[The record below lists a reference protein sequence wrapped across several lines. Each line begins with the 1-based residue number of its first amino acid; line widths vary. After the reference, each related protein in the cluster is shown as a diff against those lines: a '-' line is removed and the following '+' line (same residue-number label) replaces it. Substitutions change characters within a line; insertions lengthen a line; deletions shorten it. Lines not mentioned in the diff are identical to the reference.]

1 MSLSADQMSTPR
13 RSSSG
18 LRYARYVGRV
28 GALAVSLGVGFAVA
42 TTPGV
47 AYADDSTD
55 STTNTSPSPNSPAT
69 SDESVSVST
78 SSTAVAPSSTQG
90 AGQSRRSERNRTLR
104 VFGASP
110 RHLTRSAR
118 NDHSTTP
125 PRNSDE
131 ATNDSVSETVDETD
145 NGVVAEENTGGAGND
160 NATAGGSAL
169 PARDVDR
176 TTSRR
181 AAKDIVQ
188 QSVSPRRIQS
198 AQPVR
203 RSGVHVAAPTVRST
217 VDNSVSNASVDSPS
231 TTASSATV
239 TSQSPSIRTAASS
252 AGLAAITSTPA
263 VTPVPVTRV
272 VQPISVVSGFLAA
285 VGLAP
290 SLTSPATPSPAPV
303 SFVWT
308 VLAFVRR
315 EIEQAQR
322 TYLNRTPHAIDDRVT
337 TAEQTSL
344 TFDPRRNDRD
354 DDTLT
359 ITGVNTTGTHGTVA
373 TDGTTITYTPNAD
386 TNALGAGETIT
397 DTFTYTVS
405 DANSPAHLHGLFGL
419 FSRGHSDT
427 ATVTVTITGVNDAPT
442 VVDDSY
448 TVASTTALT
457 RRVLDNDSDVDGDAL
472 TATLVT
478 ANDADKGTLV
488 FNPDGTFTYTPKAD
502 FSGTDSFTYEASDGT
517 LTTAGT
523 VTITVNAPPEVTVT
537 VGTADPAT
545 GQFTVTVSY
554 SDSAADNVTVTGS
567 TPGDFQ
573 QVAAYVVDGSD
584 GITQTSSAST
594 LYAPSPE
601 ARLAAFNGT
610 GPTFETWTF
619 TISDGVS
626 TVTRTVDVPI
636 SPSSTQVSGISV
648 GSPDSTNGAVSIDIR
663 YRQDAS
669 AVSPTV
675 TTSDVLHGEL
685 AATEQTS
692 TSDGVITRGTYTY
705 TYTPTPQARTDA
717 YNGGPTS
724 ETVTFTVDGQSFTV
738 TVPIDPAPAVVT
750 ATIGGTGTDG
760 EPILNNPVDVDV
772 SIDGD
777 HGVITDADGG
787 LTIIDRDED
796 GFGWTV
802 GPGVNVGD
810 LTGGLA
816 VDLDTAYVGGQD
828 ATGGGRISAVDL
840 DSGQVERVD
849 GLADVGVGAVTDVGV
864 DRWSEG
870 RFTGVWAVDA
880 DGTLVEI
887 DAESRRVVRSVE
899 TQRFQEFGASLTA
912 VVAPTRSV
920 LAVAPGARKVYVA
933 TGGRITAVESRRVAA
948 ARLSADAEATETDVL
963 EVDRAIDVDGEVTGL
978 EVSADGRTLY
988 ATVVRASAEAELIA
1002 YDARTLERV
1011 RSVSVGTNARA
1022 LAISDDGNRAYVTG
1036 GRSVAVVDLQ
1046 TLAVVQDID
1055 TGSATAVAFVPGR
1068 DTILVTNPSTNSV
1081 SVISNPFNAPTVA
1094 NADTAT
1100 TGEDNS
1106 VVINVLAN
1114 DSNAG
1119 GAVGDLSPTVVAGP
1133 ANGTVTVNDEDGTL
1147 RYTPNANFHGTDTF
1161 SYTVTGGSSNAAPTS
1176 VTVTVTQAITTELS
1190 WNANPADLDAHLI
1203 GPSATEGGSGFH
1215 VYYASST
1222 YNVDGTVGG
1231 SAERAALLVSDDTDG
1246 DGPEVIEV
1254 NTRTPGE
1261 YVYYVHKFAGEG
1273 SLAGSGAEV
1282 TVVDPSTELSRT
1294 FTVDPESAGTYWA
1307 VFKMTV
1313 SDSGTVT
1320 ITELNT
1326 YGDTAPTASGSSPG
1340 GSSVTA

>member
-1 MSLSADQMSTPR
+1 M
-13 RSSSG
+13 
-18 LRYARYVGRV
+18 
-28 GALAVSLGVGFAVA
+28 
-42 TTPGV
+42 
-47 AYADDSTD
+47 
-55 STTNTSPSPNSPAT
+55 
-69 SDESVSVST
+69 
-78 SSTAVAPSSTQG
+78 
-90 AGQSRRSERNRTLR
+90 
-104 VFGASP
+104 
-110 RHLTRSAR
+110 
-118 NDHSTTP
+118 
-125 PRNSDE
+125 
-131 ATNDSVSETVDETD
+131 
-145 NGVVAEENTGGAGND
+145 
-160 NATAGGSAL
+160 
-169 PARDVDR
+169 
-176 TTSRR
+176 
-181 AAKDIVQ
+181 
-188 QSVSPRRIQS
+188 
-198 AQPVR
+198 
-203 RSGVHVAAPTVRST
+203 
-217 VDNSVSNASVDSPS
+217 
-231 TTASSATV
+231 
-239 TSQSPSIRTAASS
+239 
-252 AGLAAITSTPA
+252 
-263 VTPVPVTRV
+263 TPVPVTRV
-272 VQPISVVSGFLAA
+272 VQPVSLVSGFLAA

-290 SLTSPATPSPAPV
+290 SLTSPATPSPAPA

-315 EIEQAQR
+315 EIEQVQR
-322 TYLNRTPHAIDDRVT
+322 TYLNRTPHAVADRVT

-359 ITGVNTTGTHGTVA
+359 ITGVDTSGTHGTVA

-386 TNALGAGETIT
+386 TNALGAGETVT

-448 TVASTTALT
+448 TTASTAPLT
-457 RRVLDNDSDVDGDAL
+457 RGVLDNDSDVDGDAL

-478 ANDADKGTLV
+478 GNDADKGTLV
-488 FNPDGTFTYTPKAD
+488 FNSDGTFTYTPKAD
-502 FSGTDSFTYEASDGT
+502 FSGTDSFTYEASDGV
-517 LTTAGT
+517 LTSPGT
-523 VTITVNAPPEVTVT
+523 VTITVNAPPEVTLT
-537 VGTADPAT
+537 ASTADPAT

-554 SDSAADNVTVTGS
+554 RDSAADNVTVTRN

-573 QVAAYVVDGSD
+573 EVAAFIVVGSD
-584 GITQTSSAST
+584 GVTQSQSSST
-594 LYAPSPE
+594 LYEPTPE

-610 GPTFETWTF
+610 GPTFETWTV
-619 TISDGVS
+619 TVSDGVN

-636 SPSSTQVSGISV
+636 SPASTPVSGVTV
-648 GSPDSTNGAVSIDIR
+648 GTPDSTNGAVAIDIG
-663 YRQDAS
+663 YLQNAS
-669 AVSPTV
+669 ASPTII
-675 TTSDVLHGEL
+675 TSDVQHGEL
-685 AATEQTS
+685 ALTTQTI
-692 TSDGVITRGTYTY
+692 TSDGVTTSVSNEY

-717 YNGGPTS
+717 YNGGPDS

-750 ATIGGTGTDG
+750 GTIGGTGADG

-772 SIDGD
+772 STDGD

-810 LTGGLA
+810 VTGGLA
-816 VDLDTAYVGGQD
+816 VDLDAAYVGGQD
-828 ATGGGRISAVDL
+828 ATGGGRISVVDL

-849 GLADVGVGAVTDVGV
+849 GLADVGVGAVTDVGL
-864 DRWSEG
+864 DRWAGG
-870 RFTGVWAVDA
+870 RFGNVWAVDA
-880 DGTLVEI
+880 DGTLVEV
-887 DAESRRVVRSVE
+887 DAETRTVVRSVE
-899 TQRFQEFGASLTA
+899 TQRLQELGTGLTA
-912 VVAPTRSV
+912 VAAPTRSV
-920 LAVAPGARKVYVA
+920 LAVAPGASKVYVA
-933 TGGRITAVESRRVAA
+933 TGGRITAVQSRRVAA
-948 ARLSADAEATETDVL
+948 ARLSADAGATETDVL

-988 ATVVRASAEAELIA
+988 ATVVRDSAEAELIA

-1046 TLAVVQDID
+1046 TLAVVRDID

-1068 DTILVTNPSTNSV
+1068 DTILVTNPTTNSV

-1114 DSNAG
+1114 DTNAG
-1119 GAVGDLSPTVVAGP
+1119 GAVDDLSPTVVAGP

-1176 VTVTVTQAITTELS
+1176 VTVTITPAITTELS

-1203 GPSATEGGSGFH
+1203 GPSATEGGPGFH

-1246 DGPEVIEV
+1246 NGPEVIEV

-1261 YVYYVHKFAGEG
+1261 YVYYVHKYAGEG

-1282 TVVDPSTELSRT
+1282 AVEDPSTGLSRT

-1313 SDSGTVT
+1313 SDSGAVT

-1326 YGDTAPTASGSSPG
+1326 YGDTAPTVSGSSPH
-1340 GSSVTA
+1340 GSSMTA